1 MRCMLSDVSVQH
13 SQLLLASVPKQAT
26 VDSTWQPLWAE
37 IANSLTILANGGVVW
52 VICGDLEF
60 FCQEFQFPTA
70 MSNYPCKYCCATN
83 FFGKNEVPFTDFRS
97 AAAWRSTKLEA
108 VEDIV
113 DHPLMDVPAISFW
126 TIKLDWLHLV
136 DLGCASQLFGNV
148 VWDLIEDHLEGPS
161 RAAKLL
167 ELNHMICKA
176 YQENNIPASKRLG
189 RLSLSDVCNGGDD
202 YPSLRHQKGRR
213 VRYFSLVAC
222 HLAAEFAV
230 GDFGKHRLK
239 AVEAMNDMYCLA
251 DRKEHVWSADTYN
264 QFKQAT
270 HKMLLHYG
278 WLAKKSMEK
287 KLCRYSITQKHH
299 KLACRYIDQC
309 LYMAPRST
317 WCYGPESYM
326 SMCIRIAAASVKGTG
341 GTKLPGK
348 VLQKFA
354 LCFHLL
360 LSGQLNL
367 KEDDAD

>member
-1 MRCMLSDVSVQH
+1 MC
-13 SQLLLASVPKQAT
+13 
-26 VDSTWQPLWAE
+26 
-37 IANSLTILANGGVVW
+37 SLVHNL
-52 VICGDLEF
+52 
-60 FCQEFQFPTA
+60 
-70 MSNYPCKYCCATN
+70 
-83 FFGKNEVPFTDFRS
+83 RS

-189 RLSLSDVCNGGDD
+189 RLSLSDVWNGGDD

-222 HLAAEFAV
+222 QLAAEFAV
-230 GDFGKHRLK
+230 DDFGKHRLK

-309 LYMAPRST
+309 LYLAPRST